1 MLVDAIKKEPF
12 EEDEDDIAENR
23 EEINVEPM
31 SLSSYIKTEPQINCN
46 NFVTSCPTTASI
58 NNTVNIK
65 KEQEEVEEEEIV
77 SSEDELYIDSQIS
90 PREEEVIYSERPTSH
105 RLGAHEQVEQNSNLS
120 TLAEVSLA
128 AAGKFYEPRL
138 NHQIDKARANLDT
151 SKAYNNACFDS
162 KASNGRPDRFGS
174 GIPPLDIP
182 QSVKDAIIASA
193 NMNKAESFHPNLYQA
208 GSTYR

>member
-1 MLVDAIKKEPF
+1 MDAIKKEPF
-12 EEDEDDIAENR
+12 EDDEDDIAENH
-23 EEINVEPM
+23 EEINVDPM
-31 SLSSYIKTEPQINCN
+31 SSYIKTEPQINCN
-46 NFVTSCPTTASI
+46 NFLSSSPTACI
-58 NNTVNIK
+58 NHTMNIK

-90 PREEEVIYSERPTSH
+90 PREEEAIYSERPTNH
-105 RLGAHEQVEQNSNLS
+105 RLGALEQNSNLS

-151 SKAYNNACFDS
+151 SKAYNNACFES
-162 KASNGRPDRFGS
+162 KASDGRPDRFGS
-174 GIPPLDIP
+174 GIPTLHIP

-193 NMNKAESFHPNLYQA
+193 NMNKAESFLPNLYQT

>member
-1 MLVDAIKKEPF
+1 MVDAIKKEPF
-12 EEDEDDIAENR
+12 EEDENDIAENQ

-31 SLSSYIKTEPQINCN
+31 SISSYIKTEPQINCN
-46 NFVTSCPTTASI
+46 NFLSPSPNACI
-58 NNTVNIK
+58 NHTVNIK

-77 SSEDELYIDSQIS
+77 SSEDELYIDSQIRPS
-90 PREEEVIYSERPTSH
+90 EEEVVYSERPTNH

-151 SKAYNNACFDS
+151 SKAHNNACFDAKVS
-162 KASNGRPDRFGS
+162 DGRSQRFGG
-174 GIPPLDIP
+174 GIPTLDIP

-193 NMNKAESFHPNLYQA
+193 NMSRAESFLPNFYQA
-208 GSTYR
+208 GSTHR

>member
-31 SLSSYIKTEPQINCN
+31 SLSSYIKTEPQINSN
-46 NFVTSCPTTASI
+46 NFVTSSPTACI
-58 NNTVNIK
+58 NHTINIK

-162 KASNGRPDRFGS
+162 KASNDRPDRFGS
-174 GIPPLDIP
+174 GIPTLDIP

>member
-1 MLVDAIKKEPF
+1 MVDAIKKEPF
-12 EEDEDDIAENR
+12 EEDEDDIAENH

-46 NFVTSCPTTASI
+46 SFLSSSPQACI
-58 NNTVNIK
+58 NHTVNIK

-77 SSEDELYIDSQIS
+77 SSEDESYIDSQIS
-90 PREEEVIYSERPTSH
+90 PREEGAIHSETPTNH
-105 RLGAHEQVEQNSNLS
+105 RLGALEQIEQNSNLS

-162 KASNGRPDRFGS
+162 KASDGRSERFSG
-174 GIPPLDIP
+174 GIPTLDIP

-193 NMNKAESFHPNLYQA
+193 NMNRAESFLPNLYQT

>member
-1 MLVDAIKKEPF
+1 MDAIKKEPF
-12 EEDEDDIAENR
+12 EDDEDDIAENQ
-23 EEINVEPM
+23 EEINVDPM
-31 SLSSYIKTEPQINCN
+31 SLSSYIKTETQINGN
-46 NFVTSCPTTASI
+46 NFVTSSPTHACI
-58 NNTVNIK
+58 NHTINIK

-77 SSEDELYIDSQIS
+77 SSEDELYIDSQIRPS
-90 PREEEVIYSERPTSH
+90 EEEVVYSERPTNH

-162 KASNGRPDRFGS
+162 KASNDRPDRFGS
-174 GIPPLDIP
+174 GIPTLDIP

-193 NMNKAESFHPNLYQA
+193 NMKRAESLLPNLYQT